1 MKRKTS
7 QKALSSQTLS
17 ARLEAWKRSN
27 LSRLVYR
34 YPAVVL
40 LRYNFLYRLRV
51 FIDHFMLI
59 TLSIW
64 CLLFLSSS
72 YLVKFLGT
80 LTRVVRLATRP

>member
-17 ARLEAWKRSN
+17 TRLEAWKRSN

-40 LRYNFLYRLRV
+40 FRYNFLYRLRV

-59 TLSIW
+59 ALSIW
-64 CLLFLSSS
+64 CLLFLLFS
-72 YLVKFLGT
+72 YLVKFLGII
-80 LTRVVRLATRP
+80 TRVV

>member
-17 ARLEAWKRSN
+17 TRLEAWKRSN

-40 LRYNFLYRLRV
+40 FRYNLLCRLRV
-51 FIDHFMLI
+51 FIDRFMLI
-59 TLSIW
+59 ALSIW
-64 CLLFLSSS
+64 CLLFLFS
-72 YLVKFLGT
+72 F
-80 LTRVVRLATRP
+80 